1 MPSLNSYF
9 IKINK
14 RKLTNPFNRILPF
27 VITYHPAVKNLT
39 QKMLER
45 WSLMKIQPLLR
56 ACDDIKQKSKFLTD
70 PQFKRRAPLH
80 SNNRGENR
88 LKEEEDEY
96 T

>member
-1 MPSLNSYF
+1 
-9 IKINK
+9 
-14 RKLTNPFNRILPF
+14 
-27 VITYHPAVKNLT
+27 
-39 QKMLER
+39 MLER

-56 ACDDIKQKSKFLTD
+56 ACDDIIQKSKFLTD
-70 PQFKRRAPLH
+70 TQFKRRAQLH